1 LDVAPYKRSEM
12 DFVLWKPSREAHEPG
27 WPSPCGI
34 AQPGRPGWHIECSAM
49 SWKHLGE
56 VFDIH
61 GGGIDLVFPHHENEV
76 AQTTCAFGH
85 QVMANVW
92 MHNGFLQVE
101 GEKMS
106 KSLGNFVT
114 IQELLDGWQGKAWP
128 GEVLRLTM
136 LKTHYRQP
144 IDWTV
149 RAMEESWK
157 TLEGWYRAAQSV
169 EASSVPETVLEALGD
184 DLNTAKAI
192 AELHALDKRGDHAG
206 LKASLQLMGF
216 DEARLGELT
225 AEADAE
231 ADMKDTA
238 RIDDLIAAR
247 LAARKAK
254 NFAESDRIRDELAAM
269 GIQLKDGKDPAT
281 GEPVTTWEV
290 MR

>member
-1 LDVAPYKRSEM
+1 M
-12 DFVLWKPSREAHEPG
+12 
-27 WPSPCGI
+27 
-34 AQPGRPGWHIECSAM
+34 
-49 SWKHLGE
+49 
-56 VFDIH
+56 
-61 GGGIDLVFPHHENEV
+61 
-76 AQTTCAFGH
+76 
-85 QVMANVW
+85 
-92 MHNGFLQVE
+92 
-101 GEKMS
+101 
-106 KSLGNFVT
+106 
-114 IQELLDGWQGKAWP
+114 
-128 GEVLRLTM
+128 
-136 LKTHYRQP
+136 
-144 IDWTV
+144 
-149 RAMEESWK
+149 
-157 TLEGWYRAAQSV
+157 
-169 EASSVPETVLEALGD
+169 PETVLEALGD

-192 AELHALDKRGDHAG
+192 AELHAHDKRGDHAG